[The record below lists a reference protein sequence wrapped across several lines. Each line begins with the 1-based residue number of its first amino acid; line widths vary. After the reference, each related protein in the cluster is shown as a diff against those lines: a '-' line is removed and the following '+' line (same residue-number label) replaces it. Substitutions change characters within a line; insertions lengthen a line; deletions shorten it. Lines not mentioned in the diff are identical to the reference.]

1 VWGSATA
8 AAYAIGQKVEKLVK
22 RTKASVQAR
31 LVTLLFGLLPF
42 VMCLVV
48 SSPRPSMAEA
58 PPGGF
63 LLDRALADIAAK
75 RRDLSIRPDLFSVPL
90 VSNLFKQWMENP
102 LKAPL
107 EAQEKAK
114 NFFLTAR
121 DPVAWLQELAGSG
134 DPHAFFAVSLKGYK
148 NLDLQEHLPG
158 QLVEAIHL
166 ILNAIDKAHKI
177 LARVKSQVSPQDIK
191 LFERHLYPGLQSPID
206 PGGEI
211 PETPSAKK
219 IRQAVEAAANVDW
232 EGILEAGFIVLNGL
246 VKAQT
251 LLTKDDRGYK
261 EVASFS
267 LMTPLGVMRIGG
279 TSNDV
284 HEGNPILVLDLG
296 GNDLYKGKV
305 ASGGDGKCGIV
316 LDLDGDDVY
325 LGGDN
330 TQGSGLWG
338 VGVLFDLK
346 GNDLY
351 RADRWSQGAA
361 LFGIGLLMDG
371 GGDDNYLGGSFVQAA
386 SSWGWGG
393 LIDLEGDD
401 VYKNHHSG
409 QAYSGVRGASALC
422 DLNGNDK
429 YISGGQRS
437 DPREPDM
444 NQSFSQGFA
453 FGRRNLAGGGI
464 SILADRSGNDLYQC
478 QYFCQGA
485 SYWAGVGI
493 LYDEEGKD
501 IYVAR
506 RYAQGAGIHFSL
518 GILMDVGGS
527 DHTFSWGVSQGCGH
541 DYGIGILV
549 NESGQDTYVSEWLSM
564 GASEANGV
572 GIFIDN
578 LGNDGYEAKASMGV
592 GSLSRSRRAGGIGLF
607 VDASGKD
614 RYSARGANNAVWIQ
628 NRWGVGMDEDENGKS
643 GLNLAS
649 PAKPSP
655 DGAAWQEIKKE
666 EQTRLSAILAESG
679 SLPYPLQIDGLLTVA
694 SHWGHEKEMPKAA
707 RERLLSLEPEKSVP
721 VVLSFIG
728 TPDVSRLIFLRTFFM
743 IHAYRAIPA
752 LINKTRAS
760 DPLIKSRVCR
770 QLGLLRDTRTRQ
782 HLLKALKD
790 PSWRVRSSALW
801 ALGQVLDH
809 GRLKALVPMR
819 DVLDQASKSGTP
831 DAIRRYLEDDKKRAS
846 LLSVLVRALPM
857 DYHLYK
863 KLKKIPSGK
872 KGEKA
877 IDKYA
882 AFVYDHLGEIRPL
895 LETWI
900 RDINGSDAIA
910 SQLMIYLDDPDPE
923 VKRAAAYSLGQI
935 NYRPA
940 IPRLLRLIETQRL
953 WGRDSAV
960 LSLALF
966 GDTPIRAIT
975 AEMKK
980 KGVSFKII
988 ALDLLGR
995 IGDEEA
1001 KTVIKGYLG
1010 DPDSRVRRAAK
1021 RAMEPL
1027 TKIP

>member
-1 VWGSATA
+1 
-8 AAYAIGQKVEKLVK
+8 
-22 RTKASVQAR
+22 
-31 LVTLLFGLLPF
+31 
-42 VMCLVV
+42 
-48 SSPRPSMAEA
+48 MAEA
-58 PPGGF
+58 TPGGF
-63 LLDRALADIAAK
+63 LLDRALADIAAQ
-75 RRDLSIRPDLFSVPL
+75 RSDLSIRPDLFSAPL
-90 VSNLFKQWMENP
+90 VSNLFKQGMENP

-107 EAQEKAK
+107 EAQQKAK
-114 NFFLTAR
+114 NLFRTAR
-121 DPVAWLQELAGSG
+121 DPVAWLQELARPV
-134 DPHAFFAVSLKGYK
+134 DPHASFAVSLKRYK
-148 NLDLQEHLPG
+148 DLDLPEHLPG

-166 ILNAIDKAHKI
+166 IMNAIDKANKI
-177 LARVKSQVSPQDIK
+177 LAEVKGQVSPQNIR
-191 LFERHLYPGLQSPID
+191 LFERHLYPGPQSPID
-206 PGGEI
+206 PVGEI

-219 IRQAVEAAANVDW
+219 IRQTVDAAANVDW
-232 EGILEAGFIVLNGL
+232 ERILEAGFIVLNGL
-246 VKAQT
+246 VRART

-267 LMTPLGVMRIGG
+267 LMTPLGLVRIGG

-284 HEGNPILVLDLG
+284 HEGNPTLILDLG

-305 ASGGDGKCGIV
+305 ASGNDGKCGIV
-316 LDLDGDDVY
+316 LDLGGDDVY
-325 LGGDN
+325 LGENN
-330 TQGSGLWG
+330 TQASGLWG
-338 VGVLFDLK
+338 VGVLFDLR

-401 VYKNHHSG
+401 VYRNHHSG
-409 QAYSGVRGASALC
+409 QAYSGVRSASALC

-429 YISGGQRS
+429 YISGGQTS

-572 GIFIDN
+572 GIFVDN

-614 RYSARGANNAVWIQ
+614 RYSTRGANNAVWIQ

-643 GLNLAS
+643 GLNLVSSIKSAS
-649 PAKPSP
+649 
-655 DGAAWQEIKKE
+655 DGGAWKEIKKE
-666 EQTRLSAILAESG
+666 EQTRLSAILAG
-679 SLPYPLQIDGLLTVA
+679 SEALPYSLKIDGLLTVA

-707 RERLLSLEPEKSVP
+707 REKILSLEPEKSVP

-743 IHAYRAIPA
+743 IHAYHAIPV
-752 LINKTRAS
+752 LINKTQAS
-760 DPLIKSRVCR
+760 DPLIKSRICR

-782 HLLKALKD
+782 HLLRALKD

-809 GRLKALVPMR
+809 GRLKALVSMR
-819 DVLDQASKSGTP
+819 DILDQASRSGTP

-895 LETWI
+895 LKTWI
-900 RDINGSDAIA
+900 RDINGSDAVA

-923 VKRAAAYSLGQI
+923 VKRAAAYSLGQM

-975 AEMKK
+975 AGMKK
-980 KGVSFKII
+980 KKAPFKII

-995 IGDEEA
+995 IGDGEA
-1001 KTVIKGYLG
+1001 KTVIEGYLR

-1021 RAMEPL
+1021 RAMESLP
-1027 TKIP
+1027 KIP